1 MALSFLYWVRRAA
14 AGLGAAFLAAVFAT
28 LALTAMLYAMQ
39 SLPRAGITAHIRSSF
54 TNGALQEH
62 DWLLKNDRLGVDQ
75 YDTCLLIQMFFFR
88 GDAWTDTVAPTVI
101 FNDWPVPLWA
111 DNGSPISE
119 CAIARAA
126 AFSDAP
132 FDLYPAQSYFAY
144 SRYLHAFRLPAYLL
158 LEKFDV
164 GAIRRL
170 YRMLAFGV
178 LVMILV
184 TQLLLM
190 LWRAE
195 RADDRPHEGS
205 HVIQGVFFVMLSL
218 LFMHFYALHFYA
230 PSLTHAPSD
239 ILIFVAI
246 AVVSL
251 LNIPRTSYRMLCGLS
266 GIFGALV
273 LALDFLHGALPLGLA
288 ALIGCVA
295 MKAERQSSA
304 GQIATAVFLA
314 GSSFVVGAG
323 VALLVK
329 IVTLA
334 VTLGPQAVTGFFVQL
349 NYRMIGGGF
358 PLSDVWRRLSE
369 HLDVI
374 FFEDVRF
381 SRALLFVTGL
391 VLIVT
396 YGIALACATRASAV
410 QAHALVLSVLVIGV
424 WYVVFRNHTVIHA
437 DPMVRLL
444 VWPLTATAGM
454 IIVAVSGVAHR
465 PRGSEDRNFGQVGL
479 RLHK

>member
-1 MALSFLYWVRRAA
+1 MALSFLSLARRAA
-14 AGLGAAFLAAVFAT
+14 AGLGTAFLAAVFAT
-28 LALTAMLYAMQ
+28 LALTAWLYAMQ
-39 SLPRAGITAHIRSSF
+39 LLPRAGITAHIRSSF

-62 DWLLKNDRLGVDQ
+62 DWLLKNDRLGVNQ
-75 YDTCLLIQMFFFR
+75 YCDCLVIQMFFFR
-88 GDAWTDTVAPTVI
+88 RDAWADTVAPIVV

-111 DNGSPISE
+111 DNGEQISE

-126 AFSDAP
+126 AFSDTP
-132 FDLYPAQSYFAY
+132 LDLYPAQSYFPY
-144 SRYLHAFRLPAYLL
+144 SRYIHAFRLPAYLL

-184 TQLLLM
+184 TQLLLT

-195 RADDRPHEGS
+195 RADDRPRES
-205 HVIQGVFFVMLSL
+205 DHVIQGVFFVILSL
-218 LFMHFYALHFYA
+218 ILMRFYGLHLFA

-239 ILIFVAI
+239 ILMFVAI
-246 AVVSL
+246 AVMSL
-251 LNIPRTSYRMLCGLS
+251 LNITRTSDRMLCGLC

-273 LALDFLHGALPLGLA
+273 FALDFLHGALPLGLA

-295 MKAERQSSA
+295 MKADRQSSA

-323 VALLVK
+323 TALLVK
-329 IVTLA
+329 LVTVA
-334 VTLGPQAVTGFFVQL
+334 GTFGPQAVTGFFLQL
-349 NYRMIGGGF
+349 HYRMTGGRF
-358 PLSDVWRRLSE
+358 PLSDIWRRLSE
-369 HLDVI
+369 SLEVI
-374 FFEDVRF
+374 FFEDLYF

-391 VLIVT
+391 LLIVA
-396 YGIALACATRASAV
+396 YGIALAYATRAAAI
-410 QAHALVLSVLVIGV
+410 QAHVLLLSVLVIIV
-424 WYVVFRNHTVIHA
+424 WYLVFRNHSVIHA
-437 DPMVRLL
+437 GVMVRLL

-454 IIVAVSGVAHR
+454 VIVAVSGVAHSGFQGR
-465 PRGSEDRNFGQVGL
+465 RM
-479 RLHK
+479 